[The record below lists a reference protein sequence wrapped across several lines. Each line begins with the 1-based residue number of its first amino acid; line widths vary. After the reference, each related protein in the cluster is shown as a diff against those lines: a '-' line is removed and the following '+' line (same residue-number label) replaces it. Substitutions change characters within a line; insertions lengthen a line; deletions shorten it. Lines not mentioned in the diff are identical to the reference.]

1 MSKKKFLIL
10 NGANLGLLG
19 TREINIYGNVSF
31 EDYFSQLKEKYS
43 SIDLRHEQTNSL
55 EVLIETIL
63 KNKDLDGIILN
74 PGAYTHTSIV
84 IADAIKAT
92 SVPVVEVHISNLFG
106 REEYRKKSFISA
118 NCQGN
123 ISGFGLKGYEL
134 ALLSFLI

>member
-10 NGANLGLLG
+10 NGVNLSVLG
-19 TREINIYGNVSF
+19 TREINIYGQVSF

-43 SIDLRHEQTNSL
+43 SIELLYEQTDSL
-55 EVLIETIL
+55 NVLVDLLL
-63 KNKDLDGIILN
+63 KNKGLDGIILN

-118 NCQGN
+118 NCQGT
-123 ISGFGLKGYEL
+123 ISGCGLKGYEL